1 LTFGLYVRQMSSRA
15 FLPAVVGGIVSAL
28 AVSAALLA
36 TGALDDDD
44 DEGVPVRGAAATKGT
59 PLRELFQRARRGV
72 VLVEARK
79 PGTPPPSG
87 RPRRG
92 DGVATGSGFV
102 IDERGYVVTNDHVVA
117 GGSKVTVGF
126 SRKDEQDARVVGRDA
141 STDLALLQVGREQAD
156 DFTPLPLGSSAAVRV
171 GDSAIAIGNPLGL
184 ERTLTAGVV
193 SATDRQIDAP
203 NGVSIQGAVQTDAA
217 INSGNSG
224 GPLLNDAGEVI
235 GVNSQGGGEG
245 IAFAVPVDT
254 VKDVVAALRRY
265 GRVRRGYL
273 GVSTAPAARR
283 SSGPARGGALITAVS
298 RGGPAAKA
306 GLREG
311 DVIVEL
317 GGRPVRSPSALARAV
332 VRRRP
337 GETIPVRA
345 ARRDRRITLRAELA
359 ERPRD

>member
-1 LTFGLYVRQMSSRA
+1 MPPRTLLA
-15 FLPAVVGGIVSAL
+15 AVAGGIVSAL
-28 AVSAALLA
+28 AVFGLLGA
-36 TGALDDDD
+36 TGALDDEG
-44 DEGVPVRGAAATKGT
+44 DERAHARGAPAAQAQT
-59 PLRELFQRARRGV
+59 PLRDLFQRARRGV

-87 RPRRG
+87 PPRRG

-102 IDERGYVVTNDHVVA
+102 IDRRGYVVTNDHVVA

-126 SRKDEQDARVVGRDA
+126 SRRDEQDARVVGRDA

-156 DFTPLPLGSSAAVRV
+156 DFTPLPLGTSARV
-171 GDSAIAIGNPLGL
+171 QVGGTAIALGNPLGL

-193 SATDRQIDAP
+193 SATDRKIDAP
-203 NGVSIQGAVQTDAA
+203 NGVTIDRAVQTDAA

-254 VKDVVAALRRY
+254 VKEVVSAIRRD

-273 GVSTAPAARR
+273 GVSTTAPARR
-283 SSGPARGGALITAVS
+283 RGGPVRRGARVADVS
-298 RGGPAAKA
+298 RGGPAAEA
-306 GLREG
+306 GVREG

-317 GGRPVRSPSALARAV
+317 GGRPVRSPAALASAV
-332 VRRRP
+332 GRRRP
-337 GETIPVRA
+337 DEAVAVTVARGE
-345 ARRDRRITLRAELA
+345 RRLTLRAELA
-359 ERPRD
+359 ERPRR